1 MIFQPLT
8 EADVSAA
15 VKYAVGQQLEIAV
28 NVGGHSFVGASSSD
42 GVIIDLRR
50 MNTVYVTNSGYGS
63 PGTVTMEGGA
73 LVSDVARAC
82 EESGVFVSLP
92 SHKEIGYAGFALG
105 TGAGWGMGVWGL
117 AVDNLI
123 SARLVLASGEAIE
136 LSETFHPELFW
147 GLKGAGYNF
156 GVVTQL
162 TFRAIP
168 LTTKVFFGTIVYPV
182 EQYEAVFQAL
192 DKYNATQKDDDMVF
206 MVFLPY
212 IPNGPPEAILLLP
225 YYHGDDITEARKRFA
240 VFFSIPHVKDDT
252 RLMWFHETADQAPE
266 ALWPHT
272 HRLSNGTLVT
282 RVEPEVFLPVI
293 DRLRQ
298 WYSAKP
304 DRKPGSSLFVGM
316 YNWSKVLKPVS
327 DRTSAWPP
335 SRERPGDGDRLWK
348 DVAIYLGYVSFVPCL
363 KISSSST
370 ESNFISATDMV
381 TKKNLLL
388 LWLLRTTLSGSCAKS
403 IIMLLAKMS
412 SKVWSTRM
420 RGCCP
425 SSPANTCTRTI
436 TLACRKSRQSMIL
449 LMSSI
454 KSIRSRYDRQI
465 SRFHPPVTFH
475 SFREL
480 PNYNSEAISRRGT
493 LLDSMPHR
501 KRRVIS
507 IEKTL
512 NAIGR
517 H

>member
-1 MIFQPLT
+1 MSTTLDDLRNNFRGMIIEPHDQFYSLFRHRWSINEEGKPKVIFQPLT

-15 VKYAVGQQLEIAV
+15 VRYAVGEQLEIAV

-73 LVSDVARAC
+73 LVSDIARAC

-136 LSETFHPELFW
+136 LSETSHPELFW

-162 TFRAIP
+162 TFRAVP
-168 LTTKVFFGTIVYPV
+168 LTTKVFFGSIVYPV
-182 EQYEAVFQAL
+182 EQCEAVFQAL

-206 MVFLPY
+206 MVLLPETQ
-212 IPNGPPEAILLLP
+212 NGSPETIMVMP

-266 ALWPHT
+266 GLWPYT

-282 RVEPEVFLPVI
+282 RVEPDVFLPVV
-293 DRLRQ
+293 DRIRQ

-304 DRKPGSSLFVGM
+304 DRRLGSALFVGM
-316 YNWSKVLKPVS
+316 YNWRKVLKPVS
-327 DRTSAWPP
+327 DKTSAWPP

-348 DVAIYLGYVSFVPCL
+348 DVAIYLGYGDEEE
-363 KISSSST
+363 SST
-370 ESNFISATDMV
+370 AVAASIDIV
-381 TKKNLLL
+381 R
-388 LWLLRTTLSGSCAKS
+388 LLREKHHHVVGKD
-403 IIMLLAKMS
+403 
-412 SKVWSTRM
+412 V
-420 RGCCP
+420 
-425 SSPANTCTRTI
+425 
-436 TLACRKSRQSMIL
+436 
-449 LMSSI
+449 I
-454 KSIRSRYDRQI
+454 KGLVYPNAGVLPEFTGEYIYKGNYPRLQELKTKYDPTNV
-465 SRFHPPVTFH
+465 FHKKHPIQV
-475 SFREL
+475 
-480 PNYNSEAISRRGT
+480 
-493 LLDSMPHR
+493 
-501 KRRVIS
+501 
-507 IEKTL
+507 
-512 NAIGR
+512 
-517 H
+517 